1 MIWIHDSIAAVDINR
16 SYYFF
21 VLPGSF
27 RRFLF
32 PNLSM
37 MVCGWPAWA
46 LEAHVQT
53 RLLWLARNSCK
64 NSFSPQP
71 NKSSMDLVDKFL
83 KISAGRPGFVS
94 ATFPCQPA
102 APATNSSKSLK
113 LSIKRSPGLIVFGV
127 NSRHTTSKGIFEVLY
142 YDKEVTTD
150 NGARGERN
158 QGSRHHAHQPVQ
170 GLIPVNLK
178 CFYTT
183 RKQKVIGLCSMICEP
198 RV

>member
-1 MIWIHDSIAAVDINR
+1 
-16 SYYFF
+16 
-21 VLPGSF
+21 
-27 RRFLF
+27 
-32 PNLSM
+32 

-71 NKSSMDLVDKFL
+71 NKSSMDLVDKFV

-102 APATNSSKSLK
+102 APATSSSKSLE
-113 LSIKRSPGLIVFGV
+113 LSVKRSPGLIVFGV
-127 NSRHTTSKGIFEVLY
+127 NSRMSYHFQRYFRGAFTTIKKLQQRTGLEKEIRDQGIMFINPCRAWSLY
-142 YDKEVTTD
+142 T
-150 NGARGERN
+150 
-158 QGSRHHAHQPVQ
+158 
-170 GLIPVNLK
+170 VNILK

-198 RV
+198 RL